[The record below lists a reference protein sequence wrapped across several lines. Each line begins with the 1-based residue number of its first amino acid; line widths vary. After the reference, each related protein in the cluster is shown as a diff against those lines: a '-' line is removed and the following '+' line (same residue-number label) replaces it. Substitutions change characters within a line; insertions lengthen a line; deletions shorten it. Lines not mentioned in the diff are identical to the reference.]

1 MCGFANPLSFKK
13 ITDLEISSVENFIR
27 TKTLGF
33 LTQNLCDSI
42 DESITSQYVL
52 VDPDTLHQHFGPLF
66 AQNTSSFRFQVGDVL
81 LIKELVMH
89 VQLKVDKHGNS
100 YFMKPKKAKTIA
112 TQNKNAA
119 TTMEID
125 ESQLKFELEQ
135 KVIGYC
141 QKYVSDLDTNLIEVE
156 LHAEDGKNIYGD
168 VHCMICRNENRKNQ
182 KPKRVFFNKGIKN
195 KGVWVLS
202 NFKKHL
208 DTHGTNGQLN
218 DDGCSAKTVKTPRKR
233 KVPGKKLNPK
243 VETQTKHT
251 DISELACSIEIVEV
265 PVAEEHGNVCTGDK
279 SVILMNDDD
288 LERISEEMCD
298 NPDDLFT
305 QMSSQVTKTHEA
317 VLTNTEHQEKIQFRL
332 NKSTLQLI
340 VARIE
345 SDGNCL
351 FGALAHQLWLH
362 KINSDAHIKSTEQL
376 RADVV
381 EHILNP
387 VNFSRFEH
395 SLRDRVYSIKQQ
407 TKQLKEITDISAE
420 CKIFVRHAL
429 SKKGIWGGTETLLAV
444 SDLYSTNVIIF
455 YEDGICN
462 KVKQPGKM
470 YDRSIAI
477 AYRLGWTGSGERV
490 RNHYESVCD
499 INCAD
504 IYTVSQYISNNHLPK
519 QE

>member
-13 ITDLEISSVENFIR
+13 ITDLEISSVQNFIR

-42 DESITSQYVL
+42 DENITSQYVL
-52 VDPDTLHQHFGPLF
+52 VDPDTLHKHFGPLF

-81 LIKELVMH
+81 LIKELVNH

-100 YFMKPKKAKTIA
+100 YFTKPKKAKTIA
-112 TQNKNAA
+112 IQNNNAA

-125 ESQLKFELEQ
+125 EIQLKCELEQ

-141 QKYVSDLDTNLIEVE
+141 QKYVPDLETNLIQVE

-168 VHCMICRNENRKNQ
+168 VHCMLCRIENRKNQ
-182 KPKRVFFNKGIKN
+182 KPKRVFFNKGAKN

-208 DTHGTNGQLN
+208 NSHGTNDQLN
-218 DDGCSAKTVKTPRKR
+218 DDGGSAKTVKTPRKR
-233 KVPGKKLNPK
+233 KVSGKKLNSK

-251 DISELACSIEIVEV
+251 DISQLACSFEIVEV
-265 PVAEEHGNVCTGDK
+265 PVAEENGNSCTADE
-279 SVILMNDDD
+279 SVILVNDQD
-288 LERISEEMCD
+288 LERMAEEMCD
-298 NPDDLFT
+298 NADDLFT
-305 QMSSQVTKTHEA
+305 QLSSQVTKSHEA
-317 VLTNTEHQEKIQFRL
+317 VLTNTEPQEKIQVRL
-332 NKSTLQLI
+332 NKSTLQLTA
-340 VARIE
+340 ARIE

-362 KINSDAHIKSTEQL
+362 KINSDAHIKATEQL

-387 VNFSRFEH
+387 VNFPRFEY

-407 TKQLKEITDISAE
+407 AKQLKEITDISAE
-420 CKIFVRHAL
+420 CKMFVRHAL
-429 SKKGIWGGTETLLAV
+429 SKKGMWGGTETLLAV
-444 SDLYSTNVIIF
+444 SDLYSTNVTIF
-455 YEDGICN
+455 DEDGICN
-462 KVKQPGKM
+462 KVKQPGKQ

-477 AYRLGWTGSGERV
+477 AYRLAGSGERI

-499 INCAD
+499 INCED
-504 IYTVSQYISNNHLPK
+504 IYTVSQYISNNYLQK
-519 QE
+519 QK